1 MKHPF
6 LNRNTETYLQEK
18 HWCNVMLMIA
28 ALHSTEPVPRPGITL
43 GSLNKSGSII
53 KTINYSRVFL
63 ALTNQKCLLW
73 KRSIRGASQ
82 PLFSTN
88 GLQPPCRWSL
98 LIHLLIIMTLVCG
111 FIGSRYMPQCV
122 MSIPACSP
130 NIISLCM
137 RVCVCA
143 LAMHTSRDIILS
155 AELVSFRR
163 LLARADLSQPGW
175 DELITAKPNAA
186 QWSFYSHY
194 IVFLIVGSW
203 TENRIQISFPDPTL
217 NPLFLFKKL
226 HFNKNLWSV

>member
-130 NIISLCM
+130 NIISLCEGVCM
-137 RVCVCA
+137 RACYAHITWYHPVSWIGVFPSSLGSSWPVTARLRRAHHCETECGTV
-143 LAMHTSRDIILS
+143 IL
-155 AELVSFRR
+155 LFP
-163 LLARADLSQPGW
+163 L
-175 DELITAKPNAA
+175 
-186 QWSFYSHY
+186 Y
-194 IVFLIVGSW
+194 
-203 TENRIQISFPDPTL
+203 SFPYRW
-217 NPLFLFKKL
+217 KL
-226 HFNKNLWSV
+226 DWK